1 MKITK
6 TLLAVILVLCV
17 FFANGQ
23 EEDRRLLMGQVIYK
37 NIPVTNE
44 YVINST
50 TEKATVTN
58 NQGEFAIAVKL
69 GDELAF
75 TAVNYQYKL
84 VKITEEI
91 LQDNRLVVTVNE
103 KVTELDEVVITPDDP
118 ERYLKVKN
126 EEFKGYEYEIDRT
139 TGVENVAL
147 SQTDRGM
154 QDGIN
159 FANIFRA
166 IFKAKESTVE
176 EGPKLKVSQVLRQVY
191 DDQFFVADLNIPQDK
206 IEAFLFY
213 CDSKMPATTLLK
225 KENEFQL
232 IDSLVNHSKTFLAE
246 MNEE

>member
-6 TLLAVILVLCV
+6 ILVALTLVLCV
-17 FFANGQ
+17 FVVNGQ
-23 EEDRRLLMGQVIYK
+23 DNDRRLLMGKVLYR
-37 NIPVTNE
+37 NINVANE

-58 NQGEFAIAVKL
+58 DQGEFGIHVKV
-69 GDELAF
+69 GDELVF
-75 TAVNYQYKL
+75 TAVNYQYKV

-126 EEFKGYEYEIDRT
+126 EEFKGFEYEIDRESE
-139 TGVENVAL
+139 VENVAMSDL
-147 SQTDRGM
+147 DRGM
-154 QDGIN
+154 QDGVN
-159 FANIFRA
+159 FVNIFRA
-166 IFKAKESTVE
+166 IFKAKESTPE

-191 DDQFFVADLNIPQDK
+191 DDQFFVSDLKIPQDK
-206 IEAFLFY
+206 IDAFLFY

-246 MNEE
+246 MDEE